1 VSGGGIWIHGAKE
14 LLELLRAKNTAAAA
28 TSSIDSSRGKK
39 RRLGDTSETQEGEG
53 EGGGGL
59 VIISSDTALPS
70 VSKEMRTALQ
80 SAVDSDLLSGGGV
93 HTIEV
98 LFLGVLRQRLVFSE
112 TDLVKS
118 SPTKTLTTDSVPPT
132 LEKKKPTAKS
142 KKAK

>member
-1 VSGGGIWIHGAKE
+1 
-14 LLELLRAKNTAAAA
+14 
-28 TSSIDSSRGKK
+28 
-39 RRLGDTSETQEGEG
+39 
-53 EGGGGL
+53 

-70 VSKEMRTALQ
+70 VCKEMRTALQ

-118 SPTKTLTTDSVPPT
+118 SPTKTRTTDSVPPT